1 MARILPVNR
10 QVSQR
15 WAMSNVES
23 VGMIFAGRTV
33 YDLVN
38 LHTFRA
44 HRMVIGSAGLSIKLP
59 VSGSFTADDYVA
71 FNTRRPMN
79 FEDFNGIGARE
90 TSANVGIYSIAYLT
104 LFEGAAYFSP
114 VLAYVKWSG
123 WGLSIPGAGFDH
135 GVTEIVYGDGNALG
149 DLDIDTWAE
158 IDLPPDPEH
167 VDDRIQIT
175 QHEERLFLKIP
186 GDALFDFDKANIKR
200 EAEPALKQAGAIVR
214 SSRLKS
220 LDVFGYTDNIGSD
233 SYNLDLSERRARTVA
248 QWLTSHDYMKK
259 VPNVYIKGWGKA
271 DPVAPNQR
279 PDGSDDPAGRALNR
293 RVEIILVLR
302 QS

>member
-1 MARILPVNR
+1 M
-10 QVSQR
+10 
-15 WAMSNVES
+15 
-23 VGMIFAGRTV
+23 
-33 YDLVN
+33 
-38 LHTFRA
+38 
-44 HRMVIGSAGLSIKLP
+44 K
-59 VSGSFTADDYVA
+59 
-71 FNTRRPMN
+71 
-79 FEDFNGIGARE
+79 
-90 TSANVGIYSIAYLT
+90 
-104 LFEGAAYFSP
+104 
-114 VLAYVKWSG
+114 K
-123 WGLSIPGAGFDH
+123 
-135 GVTEIVYGDGNALG
+135 
-149 DLDIDTWAE
+149 
-158 IDLPPDPEH
+158 
-167 VDDRIQIT
+167 
-175 QHEERLFLKIP
+175 RLFLKIP

-259 VPNVYIKGWGKA
+259 VPDVYIKGWGKA